1 MKYTCIC
8 IFVLLAVLALPVS
21 AAETCGC
28 DISSDT
34 RAEYDAAL
42 IETDAADVSPLHA
55 PWGTPVGKFSGTR
68 IVELAQAHW
77 LTGYD
82 VKRRLPLWVAYR
94 LTSHDV
100 AKKRKRTQ
108 CFRPDPRVAINDG
121 GTVCAS
127 YKGDGMDRGHMVP
140 SADMTRS
147 ERAMVNSY
155 IFTNIAHQYPG
166 FNRTLWRDLEIR
178 VRTMARISGEIYV
191 VTGAI
196 FDRDDDGRPDR
207 TGLAAYP
214 IKSGNPKS
222 AVATHFYKVV
232 FVAGE
237 GSDPPKI
244 TAWLFRHKNVRTSGQ
259 VSAAIIDKARV
270 PLSVIEKL
278 SGLDIAPALNIVSTA
293 RH

>member
-1 MKYTCIC
+1 M
-8 IFVLLAVLALPVS
+8 LLSAPVS

-28 DISSDT
+28 DISADT
-34 RAEYDAAL
+34 LSIYDAAL
-42 IETDAADVSPLHA
+42 IDADAADVSPLHA
-55 PWGTPVGKFSGTR
+55 PWGTPVGKVPGPR

-94 LTSHDV
+94 LTSQDV
-100 AKKRKRTQ
+100 ATKRKRTQ
-108 CFRPDPRVAINDG
+108 CFRPDPRVATNEG
-121 GTVCAS
+121 GTICAS
-127 YKGDGMDRGHMVP
+127 YKGDGLDRGHMVP

-178 VRTMARISGEIYV
+178 VRAMARISGEIYV

-196 FDRDDDGRPDR
+196 FDRDDDGRPDQA
-207 TGLAAYP
+207 GMAAYP

-232 FVAGE
+232 FVPGN
-237 GSDPPKI
+237 GSDPPKVI
-244 TAWLFRHKNVRTSGQ
+244 AWLFRHKNVRTSGQ
-259 VSAAIIDKARV
+259 ESAAIIDKARV

-278 SGLDIAPALNIVSTA
+278 SGLDIAPALNTPRTA
-293 RH
+293 AN